1 MDIKTIKISSYK
13 GKESQRSPVDVSL
26 YEWLTTDKF
35 KDQIETLRNSADETV
50 SNRLKMALPV
60 CIPSGTFDSNL
71 KLVNHSGLM
80 AIDVDAKDNPSYSPE
95 QLKDK
100 MSGFSNVMYCG
111 WSCRGKGVW
120 ALVPIL
126 DTDRH
131 LDHFKAIEFVFAQ
144 MDIVIDKSCSNV
156 NRLRFASYDSAPY
169 FNLNAEVFSLV
180 LEQEKRAKI
189 NLKSTDY
196 VQTDN
201 VFENF
206 NRTADVAGLLQ
217 NHGWRFVKEKGDR
230 IYLTRPDKEK
240 GEISGN
246 FHTSLRLFT
255 TWSSST
261 VFEANRAYNAS
272 QLFSVLECGG
282 DWKETA
288 KKLKQM
294 IF

>member
-1 MDIKTIKISSYK
+1 MDIKNIVISSYRS
-13 GKESQRSPVDVSL
+13 KESQRSPVDVSL
-26 YEWLTTDKF
+26 YEWLTTDKY
-35 KDQIETLRNSADETV
+35 KSQIEALRNATNEAD

-80 AIDVDAKDNPSYSPE
+80 AVDVDAKDNQSYSPE

-100 MSGFSNVMYCG
+100 MSGFLNVLYCG
-111 WSCRGKGVW
+111 YSCRGKGVW

-180 LEQEKRAKI
+180 LEEEKRPNI
-189 NLKSTDY
+189 NLKSADY
-196 VQTDN
+196 IQTDN

-217 NHGWRFVKEKGDR
+217 NHGWNYVKQKNDR
-230 IYLTRPDKEK
+230 IYFTRPDKEK

-246 FHTSLRLFT
+246 FHIGLRLFT

-261 VFEANRAYNAS
+261 VFEPRKAYNAS
-272 QLFSVLECGG
+272 QLFSILECGG

-288 KKLKQM
+288 KQLKQLNN
-294 IF
+294 